1 MTPEKYEQIPAEY
14 ATPPSTAEE
23 EDSTIAAKNLQ
34 KRINL
39 RNMILQKFRIKYNSS
54 VEKENGELIAFI
66 VARLDDLF
74 SKSAFD
80 ERDLIKIDK
89 EIQER
94 VNQANSTKKNVQFSD
109 GGKAASIIQTSRP
122 EQATLKKIE
131 MLDELKS

>member
-1 MTPEKYEQIPAEY
+1 LKGTAGEENKMTPEKYEQIPAEY

-39 RNMILQKFRIKYNSS
+39 KNMILQKFRIKYNCSI
-54 VEKENGELIAFI
+54 EKDNGELIAFI

-89 EIQER
+89 EI
-94 VNQANSTKKNVQFSD
+94 
-109 GGKAASIIQTSRP
+109 
-122 EQATLKKIE
+122 
-131 MLDELKS
+131 